1 MKPLNRNA
9 WTWFAAPILVCA
21 LAAQAPAL
29 AEANRFMPLA
39 VETEAPDGFVDFC
52 TRFPVDCREAGE
64 PSRAVV
70 LTEDRWVELVETNR
84 SVNRSISPTTDR
96 EFYGREEFWTFPQ
109 TAGDCED
116 YVLLKRHKL
125 IGKGWPSSVL
135 LITVVRDENGEGHAV
150 LTVGTDRGD
159 LILDNRTDVILP
171 WINRPYK
178 YVKRQRI
185 RDPRAWVRVLDTR
198 ANAPV
203 GSIGS
208 GAGDD
213 LPARD

>member
-1 MKPLNRNA
+1 M
-9 WTWFAAPILVCA
+9 
-21 LAAQAPAL
+21 
-29 AEANRFMPLA
+29 
-39 VETEAPDGFVDFC
+39 
-52 TRFPVDCREAGE
+52 
-64 PSRAVV
+64 
-70 LTEDRWVELVETNR
+70 
-84 SVNRSISPTTDR
+84 
-96 EFYGREEFWTFPQ
+96 
-109 TAGDCED
+109 
-116 YVLLKRHKL
+116 
-125 IGKGWPSSVL
+125 
-135 LITVVRDENGEGHAV
+135 
-150 LTVGTDRGD
+150 
-159 LILDNRTDVILP
+159 ILP

>member
-1 MKPLNRNA
+1 MKPLKRNA
-9 WTWFAAPILVCA
+9 LAWLAAPCLACA
-21 LAAQAPAL
+21 LTAPTPSQA
-29 AEANRFMPLA
+29 ETNRFMPLA
-39 VETEAPDGFVDFC
+39 VDTEAPDGFVDFC
-52 TRFPVDCREAGE
+52 TRFPVECRETGE

-70 LTEDRWVELVETNR
+70 LTQDRWVELVEINR
-84 SVNRSISPTTDR
+84 SVNRTISPTTDQ

-116 YVLLKRHKL
+116 YVLLKRHRL

-135 LITVVRDENGEGHAV
+135 LVTVVRDENGEGHAV

-171 WINRPYK
+171 WNNRPYT

-185 RDPRAWVRVLDTR
+185 TNPRAWVRVLDTR
-198 ANAPV
+198 ATEAV
-203 GSIGS
+203 GSLRPPV
-208 GAGDD
+208 AQT
-213 LPARD
+213 ARPRD

>member
-1 MKPLNRNA
+1 MKPINRIALA
-9 WTWFAAPILVCA
+9 WLAAPCLAWV
-21 LAAQAPAL
+21 LAAPTPSQA
-29 AEANRFMPLA
+29 ETNRFMPLA
-39 VETEAPDGFVDFC
+39 ADTEAPDGFVDFC
-52 TRFPVDCREAGE
+52 TRFPVDCQENGE

-84 SVNRSISPTTDR
+84 SVNRTISPTTDQ

-116 YVLLKRHKL
+116 YVLLKRHRL

-171 WINRPYK
+171 WNNRPYT

-185 RDPRAWVRVLDTR
+185 RNPRAWVRVLDPR
-198 ANAPV
+198 ATQAV
-203 GSIGS
+203 GSVRAPS
-208 GAGDD
+208 VQTTRPQD
-213 LPARD
+213 

>member
-1 MKPLNRNA
+1 MTPLKRTA
-9 WTWFAAPILVCA
+9 WIWLAAPVFAAALV
-21 LAAQAPAL
+21 APAPSH
-29 AEANRFMPLA
+29 AETNRFMPLA

-52 TRFPVDCREAGE
+52 TRFPVDCQETGD

-84 SVNRSISPTTDR
+84 SVNRSISPTTDKA
-96 EFYGREEFWTFPQ
+96 FYGREEFWTFPQ

-116 YVLLKRHKL
+116 YVLLKRHRL

-171 WINRPYK
+171 WINRPYT

-185 RDPRAWVRVLDTR
+185 RNPRAWVRVLDTR
-198 ANAPV
+198 RTDAV
-203 GSIGS
+203 GSIRPGT
-208 GAGDD
+208 AED
-213 LPARD
+213 ARPHD

>member
-1 MKPLNRNA
+1 MKPIKRNA
-9 WTWFAAPILVCA
+9 LTWLAAPYLACA
-21 LAAQAPAL
+21 LAAPTPSL

-39 VETEAPDGFVDFC
+39 TETEAPDGFVDFC
-52 TRFPVDCREAGE
+52 TRFPVDCQESGE
-64 PSRAVV
+64 PARAVV
-70 LTEDRWVELVETNR
+70 LTRDRWVELVETNR
-84 SVNRSISPTTDR
+84 SVNRTVSPTTDQ

-171 WINRPYK
+171 WNNRPYT

-185 RDPRAWVRVLDTR
+185 RNPRAWVRVLDPR
-198 ANAPV
+198 ATQAV
-203 GSIGS
+203 GSLRPP
-208 GAGDD
+208 ADAV
-213 LPARD
+213 PHARD